1 MTKAR
6 ECKHA
11 MHLWGSVCGGNVSNS
26 EPSLIAAVY
35 VLAWTKNL
43 ADHNPKKNREEKNE
57 VLKGI

>member
-1 MTKAR
+1 
-6 ECKHA
+6 